1 MGNCTECAMSFFL
14 LKSGECV
21 PEIMNC
27 TKYTSK
33 GLCEE
38 CDTGFYVTS
47 AGECEMLPENCI

>member
-47 AGECEMLPENCI
+47 AGEC